1 MYKSHAVQLDKC
13 DATGLNGSNFAK
25 AQKHKS
31 PAGAHLQ
38 GLFLIHEKILLWRKG
53 SNLHEAVSQKT
64 ISKVVNP
71 GRFRINP
78 ETALSSVY
86 PVDPHPRDERACLP
100 KISSPHSM

>member
-38 GLFLIHEKILLWRKG
+38 GLFLIHEKILLWRKY
-53 SNLHEAVSQKT
+53 SNPACNLL
-64 ISKVVNP
+64 I
-71 GRFRINP
+71 INSN
-78 ETALSSVY
+78 EGYHL
-86 PVDPHPRDERACLP
+86 
-100 KISSPHSM
+100 